1 MRMLFLPVVRH
12 ISSSCAVTH
21 PAFLSQTSNGHMVH
35 FLEPV
40 SFDPSTA
47 MENGLHC
54 MEVIRAALKCADS
67 VPFTIHVVLV
77 RANACPGAILL
88 SGKISWNKG
97 LK

>member
-67 VPFTIHVVLV
+67 VPFTNMLSWSVPMHALV
-77 RANACPGAILL
+77 QFYFQEKYPGI
-88 SGKISWNKG
+88 KD
-97 LK
+97 